1 MRGKAEVHRVL
12 AKMDL
17 EAKLEEQ
24 RKEEDAAGQVAEV
37 AAEDAAMEQLN
48 EKIEQAPTAGFT
60 GCCAT

>member
-1 MRGKAEVHRVL
+1 
-12 AKMDL
+12 MDL